1 MSSEEVQ
8 NQVEQRI
15 VLADPQSNDPARKAL
30 VAKRSSTKDRH
41 TKVNGRGRRVRI
53 PAASAARIFQ
63 LTRELGHKSDG
74 ETIQW
79 LLNKAEPAIM
89 AATGTG
95 TVPALPM
102 SIIGPV
108 SSNPSKLQQHPQT
121 PASVHSILA
130 LPPFGQSA
138 GMDFEFQGGQLS
150 HRPFT
155 SMLWGSEDQALDDH
169 RIDHSLKQN
178 NLHCY

>member
-8 NQVEQRI
+8 NQSEQR
-15 VLADPQSNDPARKAL
+15 LLQEGPQNNNPARKTL
-30 VAKRSSTKDRH
+30 VAKRPSTKDRH

-102 SIIGPV
+102 SIVGPV
-108 SSNPSKLQQHPQT
+108 SSYPSKLQQHPQT
-121 PASVHSILA
+121 PPSVHGILA
-130 LPPFGQSA
+130 LPAFGSSD
-138 GMDFEFQGGQLS
+138 GMGFEFQGGQLS
-150 HRPFT
+150 HRPYT
-155 SMLWGSEDQALDDH
+155 SMLWGSEDQALDEH
-169 RIDHSLKQN
+169 RIDHSLKQSN
-178 NLHCY
+178 CHCY